1 MNRRTAVIF
10 LFLAAL
16 CWSLGGVLIKG
27 VAWHPMAIS
36 GVRSF
41 IAAGMILL
49 AFGLPRFTWSGPQIG
64 GALAYAATAILF
76 VISTKLTTAANAILL
91 QYTAPAF
98 AAVFGIRYLGEH
110 PRRSDWI
117 ALAVVMA
124 GMVLFF
130 LDKLSLAGL
139 WGNLAALTSGITFAW
154 MALFLRKQKD
164 GSPME
169 SVLLGNLLAGLAGIP
184 FMTGDL
190 PDAGGWLR
198 LAALGVVQLGMAYI
212 FFTKAI
218 RHVTAVESLLIP
230 TVEPV
235 LNPVWTMLF
244 IGEVPGP
251 LSLCGGAIIIAAVLA
266 RGLVPLFRYR
276 PPGPGVAANG
286 PSP

>member
-1 MNRRTAVIF
+1 MERRTAVIY
-10 LFLAAL
+10 LFCAAL

-27 VAWHPMAIS
+27 VMWHPMAIS

-41 IAAGMILL
+41 IAAALILL
-49 AFGLPRFTWSGPQIG
+49 VFGRPRFTWSVPQLG
-64 GALAYAATAILF
+64 GALTYAATAILF
-76 VISTKLTTAANAILL
+76 VVSTKLTTAANAILL

-98 AAVFGIRYLGEH
+98 AALFGIWYLGER

-117 ALAVVMA
+117 TLVVVMG

-130 LDKLSLAGL
+130 LDRLTLAGL
-139 WGNLAALTSGITFAW
+139 WGNIAALVSGFTFAW
-154 MALFLRKQKD
+154 MALFMRRQKD
-164 GSPME
+164 TSPME

-190 PDAGGWLR
+190 PDPAGWLR
-198 LAALGVVQLGMAYI
+198 LAALGVVQLGMAYV

-230 TVEPV
+230 TIEPV
-235 LNPVWTMLF
+235 LNPIWTLLF

-251 LSLCGGAIIIAAVLA
+251 LALCGGAVIIGAVLA
-266 RGLVPLFRYR
+266 RGIVPLMRYR
-276 PPGPGVAANG
+276 ASG
-286 PSP
+286 

>member
-1 MNRRTAVIF
+1 MERRTAVIC

-27 VAWHPMAIS
+27 ISWHPMAIS
-36 GVRSF
+36 GARSF
-41 IAAGMILL
+41 MAAGVTL
-49 AFGLPRFTWSGPQIG
+49 AVFGRPRFTWSGPQVG

-76 VISTKLTTAANAILL
+76 VLSTKLTTAANAILL

-98 AAVFGIRYLGEH
+98 AALFGIRYLGER

-117 ALAVVMA
+117 TLSVVMA

-130 LDKLSLAGL
+130 LERLTLSGL
-139 WGNLAALTSGITFAW
+139 WGNLAALTSGVTFAW
-154 MALFLRKQKD
+154 MALFMRRQKD

-184 FMTGDL
+184 FMAMGEL
-190 PDAGGWLR
+190 PDAGDWVR
-198 LAALGVVQLGMAYI
+198 LVALGVVQLGMAYT

-218 RHVTAVESLLIP
+218 RHVTALESLLIP

-235 LNPVWTMLF
+235 LNPIWTMLF
-244 IGEVPGP
+244 IGEVPGT
-251 LSLCGGAIIIAAVLA
+251 LSLCGGAVIIGAVVA
-266 RGLVPLFRYR
+266 RGLAPLLR
-276 PPGPGVAANG
+276 PSVRVQGEAG
-286 PSP
+286 

>member
-1 MNRRTAVIF
+1 MERRTAVIF

-41 IAAGMILL
+41 IAAAVILI
-49 AFGLPRFTWSGPQIG
+49 AFGRPRFTWSGPQIG
-64 GALAYAATAILF
+64 GAIAYAATAILF

-98 AAVFGIRYLGEH
+98 AALFGIWYLGER
-110 PRRSDWI
+110 PRRSDWL
-117 ALAVVMA
+117 ALAAVMA

-130 LDKLSLAGL
+130 LDRLSLAGF
-139 WGNLAALTSGITFAW
+139 WGNLSALTSGVTFAW

-164 GSPME
+164 ASPVE

-190 PDAGGWLR
+190 PDAAGWLR
-198 LAALGVVQLGMAYI
+198 LVVLGVVQLGMAYI
-212 FFTKAI
+212 FFTQAI
-218 RHVTAVESLLIP
+218 RRVTALESLLIP
-230 TVEPV
+230 TIEPV
-235 LNPVWTMLF
+235 LNPVWTMIF
-244 IGEVPGP
+244 IGEVPGRM
-251 LSLCGGAIIIAAVLA
+251 SLCGGAIIIGAVLM
-266 RGLVPLFRYR
+266 RGIAPLFRY
-276 PPGPGVAANG
+276 GFGKSG
-286 PSP
+286 GD

>member
-1 MNRRTAVIF
+1 MHRRRAVIY

-27 VAWHPMAIS
+27 VSWHPMAIS

-49 AFGLPRFTWSGPQIG
+49 AFGRPRFTWSGPQVG

-76 VISTKLTTAANAILL
+76 VVATKLTTAANAILL

-98 AAVFGIRYLGEH
+98 AALFGIRYLGEH
-110 PRRSDWI
+110 PRRSDWVT
-117 ALAVVMA
+117 LAVVMA

-130 LDKLSLAGL
+130 LDRLSLAGL
-139 WGNLAALTSGITFAW
+139 WGNLAALTSGVTFAW
-154 MALFLRKQKD
+154 MALFLRRQKD
-164 GSPME
+164 SSPVE

-190 PDAGGWLR
+190 PDPAGWLR

-212 FFTKAI
+212 FFTRAI
-218 RHVTAVESLLIP
+218 RHVTALESLLIP

-235 LNPVWTMLF
+235 LNPIWTMLF

-251 LSLCGGAIIIAAVLA
+251 LSLCGGAVIIGAVLL
-266 RGLVPLFRYR
+266 RGIAPLLATRTGR
-276 PPGPGVAANG
+276 QT
-286 PSP
+286 S